1 MTVTIELIGSFRSI
15 SKKSRLVIDLENP
28 LMLKKLMKKVVEM
41 LPNLKGTLVNPDHGG
56 VKAGVLVLINGS
68 EVGVLEGPET
78 IIEDG
83 DELVLIPVAHG
94 G

>member
-1 MTVTIELIGSFRSI
+1 MTITVEFIGSFRSI
-15 SKKSRLVIDLENP
+15 SNRSRLVIDLERP
-28 LMLKKLMKKVVEM
+28 LLLRTLMKRVIEM
-41 LPNLKGTLVNPDHGG
+41 FPNLKGTLANPDHGG
-56 VKAGVLVLINGS
+56 VQTGVLVLINGS
-68 EVGVLEGPET
+68 EIGVLNGPDT

>member
-1 MTVTIELIGSFRSI
+1 VTVTIELIGSFCSI

-68 EVGVLEGPET
+68 EIGVLEGPET

>member
-1 MTVTIELIGSFRSI
+1 MTVTVKFIGSFRSI
-15 SKKSRLVIDLENP
+15 SNRSRLVINLESP
-28 LMLKKLMKKVVEM
+28 LLLRIVMKRVVET
-41 LPNLKGTLVNPDHGG
+41 LPNLKGTLINPEHGG
-56 VKAGVLVLINGS
+56 AKTGMLALINGREIS
-68 EVGVLEGPET
+68 VLDGLET